1 MLKNYGKIAGF
12 IIVASLFLLILGV
25 RYVLGQELVIMNF
38 IAFAAFS
45 IVAGVTAG
53 AMLLYN
59 LHKAFY
65 LFTFGLAIGFI
76 DLFRSFIINPEGN
89 GDIIGILSLF
99 MFSAFGLVIG
109 MIIEAVLY
117 LIKKMNNVQ

>member
-53 AMLLYN
+53 AMLLYK
-59 LHKAFY
+59 LYKAFY

-109 MIIEAVLY
+109 IIIEAIFY

>member
-59 LHKAFY
+59 LYKAFY

-76 DLFRSFIINPEGN
+76 DLFRSFIINSEGN

-109 MIIEAVLY
+109 IIIEAVFY

>member
-109 MIIEAVLY
+109 IIIEAVLY

>member
-89 GDIIGILSLF
+89 GDVIGILSLF

-109 MIIEAVLY
+109 MIIEAVFY